1 MFLLLAVLPGNRI
14 RLLPRLVIPNE
25 QWGRQMGRTRFERKR
40 KKP

>member
-1 MFLLLAVLPGNRI
+1 MFLLFMFCLGNRI
-14 RLLPRLVIPNE
+14 GLPLRLVIPYE